1 MDTKDKETLE
11 SLSRKLADLLF
22 IDNPYLATIN
32 GTKLI
37 EFLTKAHNLGANT
50 LAEKSKEN
58 IEKYSPTTGKHPH
71 VFHSLVK
78 SLYKKTAKEI
88 INSTLKELVK

>member
-1 MDTKDKETLE
+1 MEWISDHSHIEDSLVPVLTAGNVLEALKE
-11 SLSRKLADLLF
+11 A
-22 IDNPYLATIN
+22 Y
-32 GTKLI
+32 
-37 EFLTKAHNLGANT
+37 NLGAKD
-50 LAEKSKEN
+50 LAENSKEN